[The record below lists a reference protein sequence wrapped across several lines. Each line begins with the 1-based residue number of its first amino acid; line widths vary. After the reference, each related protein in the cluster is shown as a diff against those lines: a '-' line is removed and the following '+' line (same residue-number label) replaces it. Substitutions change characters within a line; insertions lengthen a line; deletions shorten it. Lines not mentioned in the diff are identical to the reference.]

1 MAYYQLKYFGE
12 SGGVVS
18 VSVEAETKEQA
29 IAMSGIPQSIIHSVA
44 IDHLG
49 GLKSALLDKKFPLVE
64 QVLMLSAIASK
75 VASGKVFD
83 KAILESV
90 DYKKLK
96 LTFAQVD
103 ACQTP
108 RDYLTLLRFDETAVL
123 LAEAGDKTG
132 RLAESLRR
140 ASKSIAERLEAK
152 KEFSA
157 LMRKAMIN
165 IGFGLSFLTGI
176 PLWAGG
182 TIDDF
187 INVQRLDLTLNSFS
201 HMVMGLNTLYTQYFY
216 ILLAL
221 TVGCYLGRNRLW
233 EMVRT
238 LPGFSFLNE
247 RNKVRM
253 GLEFVQ
259 TYQLLLSSGFTNPQ
273 SFKFMMQR
281 SRGRAHALYKDA
293 YTQLIDEG
301 RELSEVFDNP
311 EWPPLIT
318 QNFQGFDSQTP
329 AGRDTVL
336 VNMAEALKAYYLR
349 YSERVAQMSSVIG
362 FAAMSVSILMFAIG
376 FYLPLISLSTALKH

>member
-1 MAYYQLKYFGE
+1 
-12 SGGVVS
+12 
-18 VSVEAETKEQA
+18 
-29 IAMSGIPQSIIHSVA
+29 
-44 IDHLG
+44 
-49 GLKSALLDKKFPLVE
+49 
-64 QVLMLSAIASK
+64 
-75 VASGKVFD
+75 
-83 KAILESV
+83 
-90 DYKKLK
+90 
-96 LTFAQVD
+96 
-103 ACQTP
+103 
-108 RDYLTLLRFDETAVL
+108 
-123 LAEAGDKTG
+123 
-132 RLAESLRR
+132 
-140 ASKSIAERLEAK
+140 
-152 KEFSA
+152 
-157 LMRKAMIN
+157 MRKAMIN
-165 IGFGLSFLTGI
+165 TGFGLSFLTGI

-221 TVGCYLGRNRLW
+221 AVGCYLGRNRLW

-281 SRGRAHALYKDA
+281 SRGRAHGLYKDA

-349 YSERVAQMSSVIG
+349 YTERVAQMSSVIG